1 VFLNLAMDKKDK
13 YIQQKA
19 VKILSA
25 LCATGMDS
33 FAASHDPL
41 RSLLFCDVPHEFAP
55 LRSFPLFLNLHVYR
69 PAHARTYA
77 AAA

>member
-33 FAASHDPL
+33 FAALTHSG
-41 RSLLFCDVPHEFAP
+41 AK
-55 LRSFPLFLNLHVYR
+55 
-69 PAHARTYA
+69 
-77 AAA
+77 